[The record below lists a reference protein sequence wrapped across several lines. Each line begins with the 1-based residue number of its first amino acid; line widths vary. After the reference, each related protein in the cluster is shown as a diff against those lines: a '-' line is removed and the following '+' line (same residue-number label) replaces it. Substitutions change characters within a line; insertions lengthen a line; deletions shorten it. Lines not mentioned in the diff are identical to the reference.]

1 MTNFGQRKNSVMK
14 VTLIALAVAALSLAA
29 CKSNQN
35 SQTDSSA
42 ASEPEVTAQI
52 PEPEAAPAENTKY
65 NPNDARTFGLVGP
78 VQEVRYSKALLSTT
92 SPEEQGDPWLESD
105 ELELTFDE
113 YGRVTLDGLRGCKY
127 VYDENGIFIKGFSDK
142 TVMKRDDNGRIISYA
157 NTNIEGVDDYSKIN
171 FDEYIGKAFE
181 YDELGRVAKQTQ
193 SGWEWM
199 TEFTY
204 TYFGGN
210 VYPKT
215 EKYDSTAESLVIE
228 GTVEYEYLKYDNN
241 GNWLE
246 RNTKVKEI
254 TRDCG
259 GAGDP
264 ETVEYEYLEKRV
276 IKYYSN

>member
-1 MTNFGQRKNSVMK
+1 MRTPIII
-14 VTLIALAVAALSLAA
+14 LIAAMAMMS
-29 CKSNQN
+29 CKN
-35 SQTDSSA
+35 SQTSSN
-42 ASEPEVTAQI
+42 ASEGQAADTVQAPKA
-52 PEPEAAPAENTKY
+52 EAAPAENSKY

-92 SPEEQGDPWLESD
+92 STDEQGDPWFEYN

-113 YGRVTLDGLRGCKY
+113 YGRVTQDGLRGCKY
-127 VYDENGIFIKGFSDK
+127 VYDENGNFIKGFSDK
-142 TVMKRDDNGRIISYA
+142 TVLKRDDNGRIVSYV
-157 NTNIEGVDDYSKIN
+157 NTNVEGEDYSKIN
-171 FDEYIGKAFE
+171 FDEYIGKTFE
-181 YDELGRVAKQTQ
+181 YDDLGRVAKQTQ

-199 TEFTY
+199 TDFTY

-228 GTVEYEYLKYDNN
+228 GTVEYEYLKYDKK

-246 RNTKVKEI
+246 RNSYVKET

-264 ETVEYEYLEKRV
+264 ETVEYEYLERRT
-276 IKYYSN
+276 IKYYTD

>member
-1 MTNFGQRKNSVMK
+1 MK
-14 VTLIALAVAALSLAA
+14 VFFITIATVALILFG

-35 SQTDSSA
+35 NQTEPSA
-42 ASEPEVTAQI
+42 APDTEAVTQAPEV
-52 PEPEAAPAENTKY
+52 EPAPVENSKY

-78 VQEVRYSKALLSTT
+78 VQEVRYYKALLSTT
-92 SPEEQGDPWLESD
+92 STDEQGDPWFEYN

-113 YGRVTLDGLRGCKY
+113 YGRVTQDGLRGCKY
-127 VYDENGIFIKGFSDK
+127 VYDENGNFIKGFSDK
-142 TVMKRDDNGRIISYA
+142 TVMKRDDNGRIVSYS

-171 FDEYIGKAFE
+171 FDEYIGKNFE
-181 YDELGRVAKQTQ
+181 YDDLGRVAKQTQ
-193 SGWEWM
+193 SGWEWL

-228 GTVEYEYLKYDNN
+228 GTVEYEYLKFDDK
-241 GNWLE
+241 GNWVE
-246 RNTKVKEI
+246 RNSIVKET

-264 ETVEYEYLEKRV
+264 ETVEYEYLERRT
-276 IKYYSN
+276 IKYYPE